1 MDDVYVYIVPLPPCI
16 RELVT
21 PCLDGYTVYIADRL
35 DRESMIKAYK
45 HALAHIKNGDFE
57 RSSED
62 LNAIEAAA
70 HAKEDSDV
78 VADP

>member
-45 HALAHIKNGDFE
+45 HALNHIKRGDFE
-57 RSSED
+57 RANVD
-62 LNAIEAAA
+62 AIEAAA